1 MSAPAMY
8 TPGITIRWDVD
19 SIYEFDINLINQLVY
34 QNNPTL
40 GNWTKLTFRRIGRFF
55 SDF

>member
-1 MSAPAMY
+1 MY

-34 QNNPTL
+34 KNNPTL